1 MSLKHIVA
9 WCAIWGVVLLSGCGG
24 GEYKLSGEV
33 TGLDNTS
40 EHIQVT
46 LNEGLETLSLGN
58 GKFAFNSALKANSD
72 FSIALDSFPFGT
84 HCSVNLAAGKVS
96 AATQNALI
104 IDCKWYQQSDAPF
117 GEYVMTEGASIDPE
131 FTYIYV
137 PHYQAADGKR
147 RVKKYDSTGQ
157 LVSEIVFNGVRIFWV
172 NQIFDDAEGNIYVIG
187 YGQTVTSEDYN
198 WGKDNAIIIS
208 FDPTGSL
215 RWYQRMGENR
225 NAWGM
230 SGVVIGSEVYM
241 VSTVWN
247 LHPFSQPNDV
257 WHQSDVV
264 VSAYDRITGNWLWNS
279 APIGDLTN
287 DTTLN
292 FVGVDADGNLVF
304 PVTNGKFQL
313 HRFSPK
319 GKRVVQ
325 VADLSTGAFPKFMQQ
340 TNDGGLVL
348 VGDIQGDWYGQPPV
362 RGQDGYIAKFSST
375 FEMEWSKKFKAG
387 AFPQHDRKTVTSS
400 LYVDTSGD
408 IWVGGNIDRQEIEQ
422 PIPHSAYYLYNKDAF
437 ITSWSAS
444 GKRKVTIPVASDD
457 IEFLHEIMFVNE
469 GTVAATLAL
478 GTESVN
484 NLSTVRSTFT
494 LSDYFEP
501 CTTADNDADGLCDY
515 LDSDDDADGFADAD
529 DACPLEF
536 GTEIGCN

>member
-1 MSLKHIVA
+1 MSLKYLVA
-9 WCAIWGVVLLSGCGG
+9 LCIAWSTTLLSGCGG

-33 TGLDNTS
+33 TGLENTT

-46 LNEGLETLSLGN
+46 LNDGLETLRLGN
-58 GKFAFNSALKANSD
+58 GKFTFASSLKANSD
-72 FSIALDSFPFGT
+72 FSVALSSFPFGSY
-84 HCSVNLAAGKVS
+84 CSANLPVGKVS

-104 IDCKWYQQSDAPF
+104 IDCKWYQRSDLAF
-117 GEYVMTEGASIDPE
+117 DKYVPTEGSSIDPKY
-131 FTYIYV
+131 TYHYV

-147 RVKKYDSTGQ
+147 RVKKYDSAGQ
-157 LVSEIVFNGVRIFWV
+157 LISEIVFNGVRIFWV
-172 NQIFDDAEGNIYVIG
+172 NQIIDDAEGNIYVIG

-208 FDPTGSL
+208 FDPAGSL

-230 SGVVIGSEVYM
+230 SGVIIGSEVYM

-257 WHQSDVV
+257 WEQSDVV
-264 VSAYDRITGNWLWNS
+264 VSAYDKTSGDRLWSS

-287 DTTLN
+287 DDTIR

-325 VADLSTGAFPKFMQQ
+325 MVDLSIGAFPKFMQQ
-340 TNDGGLVL
+340 TPDGGLVL
-348 VGDIQGDWYGQPPV
+348 VGDVQGDWYGQPPV
-362 RGQDGYIAKFSST
+362 RGQDGYIAKFNSA
-375 FEMEWSKKFKAG
+375 FDMEWSEKLKVG
-387 AFPQHDRKTVTSS
+387 AFPEHDRKIVTRS

-408 IWVGGNIDRQEIEQ
+408 IWVGGDIDRQEVDQ
-422 PIPHSAYYLYNKDAF
+422 PIPHSAYYLYNYDAF

-444 GKRKVTIPVASDD
+444 GKRKVTIPLVTDN
-457 IEFLHEIMFVNE
+457 IEFLREITFVSE
-469 GTVAATLAL
+469 GNVAAVLNL

-484 NLSTVRSTFT
+484 NLTTVHSTFT
-494 LSDYFEP
+494 LNDYFEP
-501 CTTADNDADGLCDY
+501 CTTADNDTDGLCDY
-515 LDSDDDADGFADAD
+515 LDSDDDEDGFADAE
-529 DACPLEF
+529 DACPLVF